1 MPDFIAVL
9 IHPGATM
16 RRILDQRR
24 YRWIPLVLLAV
35 AASALRDR
43 DHSDLRKALP
53 FEEWWIVAGII
64 ALALAAGL
72 AICLLLFYGF
82 SWIPYLVGRAFEG
95 TGDVREVRTAL
106 AWGLMPIIVS
116 AVYRIPIAMWVGS
129 QAETINPMACG
140 ALAIVGALELATML
154 WYGVVGSAT
163 LAEAHRFSFLRGLA
177 TLTLSLLT
185 PIILTV
191 TAALALH

>member
-9 IHPGATM
+9 IHPGATI
-16 RRILDQRR
+16 RRILDERR

-43 DHSDLRKALP
+43 DHSDLRNALP

-82 SWIPYLVGRAFEG
+82 SWIPYLIGHAFEG
-95 TGDVREVRTAL
+95 TGNVREVRAAL

-116 AVYRIPIAMWVGS
+116 AVYRVPLALWLGS
-129 QAETINPMACG
+129 QVTTINPMACG
-140 ALAIVGALELATML
+140 TLAIAGALELATLL
-154 WYGVVGSAT
+154 WYAFVGSAA
-163 LAEAHRFSFLRGLA
+163 LAEAHRFSFLRGFA
-177 TLTLSLLT
+177 TLTFGLLT
-185 PIILTV
+185 PLIFTV
-191 TAALALH
+191 AAVLALH